1 MSNKSIYY
9 DINETLTHNCLFNF
23 VCGNRSGGKTYGFKK
38 WAIQDWIKNKR
49 QFGYIRRYETE
60 VDGKKLES
68 FFNDV
73 GQEFPEWDFKVDGR
87 TFYIRKRSEAEK
99 NPNHWECIGHCFVLS
114 KAMTYKSVPY
124 PFINKLLFDEFLIE
138 KGTYRYLTNEVDKF
152 LDLYVTIAR
161 PGSGHI
167 DVIVFFMANA
177 ISFTNMYFLKYDI
190 KEPAPGKRFFKP
202 KKFPEVLLQMVGN
215 ESMIE
220 RQKNTRFGSIISG
233 TKYEEYAFEN
243 KFYLDDNTFI
253 EKKSDMARYLFTMNY
268 RGEQLGVWVDY
279 NEGIMYCSEKID
291 PYCKAIYALTQQ
303 DHKPNTLLI
312 KNINKGVY
320 LKQFI
325 ECYKEGNVRFETM
338 KAKNLCYEI
347 IKMIMMR

>member
-1 MSNKSIYY
+1 MEEKNIYY
-9 DINETLTHNCLFNF
+9 NINETLTHNCLFNF

-60 VDGKKLES
+60 VDGKKLET
-68 FFNDV
+68 FFDDV
-73 GQEFPEWDFKVDGR
+73 GQEFPDYEFRVDGR
-87 TFYIRKRSEAEK
+87 TFYIREKSSEEK
-99 NPNHWECIGHCFVLS
+99 NPHSWEIIGFAFVLS

-124 PFINKLLFDEFLIE
+124 PNVSKLLFDEFLIE
-138 KGTYRYLTNEVDKF
+138 KGVYRYLPKEVDKF

-161 PGSGHI
+161 PGSDHC

-177 ISFTNMYFLKYDI
+177 ITFTNIYFLKYEI
-190 KEPAPGKRFFKP
+190 KEPPQGKRFYKP
-202 KKFPEVLLQMVGN
+202 KKYPEVLLQMVGN
-215 ESMIE
+215 KGMIE

-233 TKYEEYAFEN
+233 SKYEEYAFEN

-253 EKKSDMARYLFTMNY
+253 EKRSEFAKYVFTMKF
-268 RGEQLGVWVDY
+268 RGEEVGVWIDY
-279 NEGIMYCSEKID
+279 NLGLIYASEKVD
-291 PYCKAIYALTQQ
+291 PYCKVVYALTQE

-312 KNINKGVY
+312 KNISKGLY

-325 ECYKEGNVRFETM
+325 ENYREGNVRFETM
-338 KAKNLCYEI
+338 KAKNLCYDI
-347 IKMIMMR
+347 IKMIMLR